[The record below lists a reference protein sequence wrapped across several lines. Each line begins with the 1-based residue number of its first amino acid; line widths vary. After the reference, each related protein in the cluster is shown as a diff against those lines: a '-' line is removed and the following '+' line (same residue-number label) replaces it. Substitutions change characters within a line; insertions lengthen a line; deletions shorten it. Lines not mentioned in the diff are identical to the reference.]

1 MCCYYITATFTYRF
15 VYPRI
20 TSTWMRQ
27 HVSWW
32 RISWLMTK
40 ACLMRRAM
48 ETVSNWTRR
57 LWLLRASRAAANT
70 QSTHISPPP
79 PHGRDPACS
88 AGSVAVRPSEEQDF
102 LQVIKAP
109 GSSPLCAGARLTR
122 TAMFLIAPRTL
133 QAQFYLKIT
142 AIVVTAAT
150 LYYFIPQPLEHRI
163 FIIVCHTASFIPEA
177 CCSLCLPESLWRP
190 GLNHTWERVQAK
202 QKIEKHKLQR
212 NQ

>member
-1 MCCYYITATFTYRF
+1 MWT
-15 VYPRI
+15 
-20 TSTWMRQ
+20 RQ
-27 HVSWW
+27 HDSWW

-70 QSTHISPPP
+70 QSIRISHPPP
-79 PHGRDPACS
+79 LGGIQPAQLGLWLSGPQRNRNCCRSSKLWDLLLFAPVPVWPSQPCS
-88 AGSVAVRPSEEQDF
+88 SLPLGQNR
-102 LQVIKAP
+102 
-109 GSSPLCAGARLTR
+109 SPILSQIYSNCCHCRHSL
-122 TAMFLIAPRTL
+122 L
-133 QAQFYLKIT
+133 
-142 AIVVTAAT
+142 
-150 LYYFIPQPLEHRI
+150 LYPTPLEHRI
-163 FIIVCHTASFIPEA
+163 FIIVCHTSSFIPEA